1 MNRLSAEQGRGK
13 AATDG
18 SVSERGGSEQGAGLR
33 LAKSK
38 SPLPDLQNTYTHLK
52 QRFSSGIFKK
62 LILINICIGSIPVFL
77 LTFFILI
84 HSYRSTNTE
93 IQRAYEQVLEHL
105 TENTNTRFANYY
117 DMIEHL
123 CANVTI
129 HAAMTDKSEKSG
141 PWINGAIISREV
153 NKYIRLN
160 KNLGLDKCMVYSEVP
175 GCPVYHQNATT
186 REYAMYE
193 YWYDVYKNT
202 QQDYFFYTKPDTG
215 EVIMSLIK
223 PVIATD
229 FSNPYYGKRLGFI
242 KLDIDLQDFFNSFLP
257 IEPDTAH
264 TVFIL
269 SEENRILYKKRST
282 LYEIDETDLLQKI
295 RNGVS
300 IYRLPKSGRL
310 LFLVQ
315 KRTACNGIKAVIC
328 FKNNTV
334 REKLVSILKATVLMG
349 FTSVILIFF
358 FAYHL
363 SGKIAVRVNTLI
375 AKMKQVEHG
384 DLEIQNTHKKNEDE
398 IGIIEK
404 QFDKMVVR
412 LSRAIEQNYI
422 TELENKEA
430 SLRLLQFQIN
440 PHFLYNTLESVSAI
454 AMQKKAYVIC
464 EITEKL
470 SALFRYAVSKQP
482 GESVGFAEELRH
494 IENYIYIQSIRFPS
508 AFSIRYSV
516 PQELRNCL
524 MPCFILQPP
533 VENSF
538 NHGLKECKSGGLI
551 EISARAEQSVLY
563 IEIKDNGRGIETGR
577 LKQIKAHLHDD
588 GRCGKIKSYEH
599 SIGLKNVHSRIQ
611 TAYGKAYGADIES
624 IQGKGTRV
632 ILKLPLLYPETKEKA
647 DNKQNGKNDVQYTHR
662 R

>member
-1 MNRLSAEQGRGK
+1 M
-13 AATDG
+13 
-18 SVSERGGSEQGAGLR
+18 
-33 LAKSK
+33 
-38 SPLPDLQNTYTHLK
+38 
-52 QRFSSGIFKK
+52 
-62 LILINICIGSIPVFL
+62 

-93 IQRAYEQVLEHL
+93 IQRAYEQTLERL
-105 TENTNTRFANYY
+105 AENTNTRFANYY

-129 HAAMTDKSEKSG
+129 HAAMTDKSS
-141 PWINGAIISREV
+141 PWVNGAIISREI
-153 NKYIRLN
+153 NKYIRFN

-193 YWYDVYKNT
+193 YWYDIYINS
-202 QQDYFFYTKPDTG
+202 QRDYFFYTKPDTD

-269 SEENRILYKKRST
+269 SEENRILYKRHST
-282 LYEIDETDLLQKI
+282 LYEIDESDLLKKI
-295 RNGVS
+295 RDGVS
-300 IYRLPKSGRL
+300 LYRLPKSGSL
-310 LFLVQ
+310 LFLMQ
-315 KRTACNGIKAVIC
+315 KRTACNGIKTVIC
-328 FKNNTV
+328 FKDNTV

-349 FTSVILIFF
+349 FTSIILIFV

-412 LSRAIEQNYI
+412 LSQAIEQNYI
-422 TELENKEA
+422 TEIENREA
-430 SLRLLQFQIN
+430 SLRLLQLQIN
-440 PHFLYNTLESVSAI
+440 PHFLYNTLEAVSAI
-454 AMQKKAYVIC
+454 AMQKQAYIIC

-482 GESVGFAEELRH
+482 GESVTFAEELQH
-494 IENYIYIQSIRFPS
+494 IENYIYIQSVRFPS
-508 AFSIRYSV
+508 AFSIRYSI
-516 PQELRNCL
+516 PQMLKNCL

-533 VENSF
+533 VENAF

-551 EISARAEQSVLY
+551 EICARAEQSVLH
-563 IEIKDNGRGIETGR
+563 IEIKDNGRGIEPERLQKIKVHLYGKGR
-577 LKQIKAHLHDD
+577 
-588 GRCGKIKSYEH
+588 GNKIKSYGH

-624 IQGKGTRV
+624 IHGEGTRV
-632 ILKLPLLYPETKEKA
+632 ILKLPLLYPVTKEKT
-647 DNKQNGKNDVQYTHR
+647 DNKKSGKDNVQYTYSR
-662 R
+662 